1 LALCFRSCKIST
13 QASEVKGDTFL
24 KSILIVEDEQ
34 AIARVLAAYLR
45 KAGFDVRHAADG
57 PTALTLFDSDVPSLV
72 LLDVMLPGMDG
83 WDLLRMIREKSACPV
98 IMLTALDDI
107 QDRLNGL
114 NAGADDYMSKPF
126 VPEEVVA
133 RVNAVL
139 RRNPHWTAGGEGKRY
154 FGNLVIDLAAKQ
166 VLLNGAEVALTPRD
180 LSLLLFLSEYPNRT
194 FTRDHLIEQVWGM
207 DYDGS
212 DRAVDLSIK
221 RLRQALSH
229 WLPETGEIRT
239 LRGMGYQF
247 WIAN

>member
-1 LALCFRSCKIST
+1 
-13 QASEVKGDTFL
+13 
-24 KSILIVEDEQ
+24 
-34 AIARVLAAYLR
+34 
-45 KAGFDVRHAADG
+45 
-57 PTALTLFDSDVPSLV
+57 
-72 LLDVMLPGMDG
+72 
-83 WDLLRMIREKSACPV
+83 
-98 IMLTALDDI
+98 MLTALDDI
-107 QDRLNGL
+107 SDRLNGL

-139 RRNPHWTAGGEGKRY
+139 RRNPHWTSGGEEKRS

-180 LSLLLFLSEYPNRT
+180 LSLLFFLSDYPNRT

-229 WLPETGEIRT
+229 WSPETGKFGRCEEWGINFGSPTETKETETNDIHSVT
-239 LRGMGYQF
+239 LDTAIFSDSMHWFHNYCGWGTLLDSNNF
-247 WIAN
+247 H